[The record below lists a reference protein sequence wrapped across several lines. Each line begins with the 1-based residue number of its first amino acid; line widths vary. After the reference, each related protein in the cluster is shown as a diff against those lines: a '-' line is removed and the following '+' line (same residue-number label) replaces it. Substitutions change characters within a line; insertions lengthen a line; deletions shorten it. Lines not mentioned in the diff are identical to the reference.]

1 MRDDARGHWVD
12 EVAGL
17 AGRWLGPGVLP
28 EGPRT
33 DEWWAALATRTALAA
48 LAAREGADDAA
59 RALAAAVRL
68 GPDTGTESLPVPRR
82 PAVGRSAEPFPT
94 RGAAEDP
101 ERSGHP
107 WHAWSPLPGDR
118 DPASRW
124 PRPPVP
130 PARYLEVREGPREE
144 LSAAELGRRLLT
156 DHVRTGAPERLD
168 EAEAVLRGV
177 VREVPSDGVHQESA
191 HGDLAWA
198 LLLRFVRSEQREDV
212 DGAIEYAMIARVFD
226 QPSGAGAAH
235 PPPWETVLA
244 MALLARHDLT
254 GRGVDLDNAVA
265 VLERSAAR
273 LRSDDPDLDTVLS
286 TLADALLCRHG
297 QRGNPADLRR
307 AGELRYDVERYPS
320 LATARFAA
328 YLTGGAPEALDDAVA
343 AGTASVEQARNPAQR
358 AWSLNNLAGYLLARH
373 EASRD
378 PSDAAAA
385 VDRLNSALELLRH
398 GTTARAAVSL
408 NLARALMTGPT
419 PLRFRAARLIGEA
432 LDTEHTTLA
441 LQAQALEL
449 LCAVAEFD
457 GGRSPV
463 TEVRAE
469 VLDRRLGAL
478 VEQLGAESAGARVSS
493 LRWARARLRRGMGQH
508 GESRELAR
516 EVLDDRVWDVLAQPD
531 PAEAY
536 RWARQALDEAAE
548 LASWL
553 SADGQ
558 PGEAFA
564 AVESARGLALCSATD
579 TDPVAERLAAVG
591 SDDLRRRWL
600 LARESPAL
608 SPGPAAPRREFD
620 GPPPAGQD
628 RRRLLAEVRQAL
640 SSRNRTGPAPAA
652 GLLGRPSLRTLA
664 EQVRAVDADAVVHLV
679 MGRNAVPGRALVLHA
694 AGDVTA
700 LPLPDLREDSA
711 QLREFVLAHD
721 RSLRSPG
728 DKGADNKWAKALRGL
743 YGWSWRA
750 VVGPLLSHLSSRP
763 ELAERAVPRVVLVP
777 TGVLGLVPWHAAR
790 RREGG
795 SGWRYAI
802 EDAGFGYAPS
812 AGALGGFADRAQA
825 PLDGAGLVVADPS
838 DDLPHARQEGGDLHR
853 WYYAKGP
860 RLGRSDDPAA
870 PPATPRAVLG
880 SLLADTASGAPP
892 VAHFACHARSCAP
905 AADSHLV
912 LAGGQRLTVA
922 ALLRSARPTGR
933 RDGPLVV
940 LSGCATAVPGDR
952 YDESLSLATAFAS
965 AGAASVVGTLWAVRD
980 EDAAQLMTDF
990 HHFLNL
996 DGLPAAEALRQA
1008 QLRALARARSR
1019 TAGGSAAG
1027 RTRAEDP
1034 LRWGAFLHYGRG
1046 VPAALGPYPGPEPE
1060 AGRAAGEN
1068 GGRPA
1073 RTRSPIFARMPG
1085 GERSEVVWLCPE
1097 ADCPYR
1103 AGGDAKAPFDEDTC
1117 PRHPRQALRR
1127 E

>member
-1 MRDDARGHWVD
+1 MRDDARGRWVD

-17 AGRWLGPGVLP
+17 ARRWLGPGVLP
-28 EGPRT
+28 EGPRP
-33 DEWWAALATRTALAA
+33 DEWWAALAARTAQAA
-48 LAAREGADDAA
+48 LAAHEGSADVA
-59 RALAAAVRL
+59 RALAAAVGL
-68 GPDTGTESLPVPRR
+68 GLDTGTESLPVSRHPT
-82 PAVGRSAEPFPT
+82 AV
-94 RGAAEDP
+94 
-101 ERSGHP
+101 RSGEP
-107 WHAWSPLPGDR
+107 VLVRRVAQDAGPSGYAWSPPPGDR
-118 DPASRW
+118 DPAFRW
-124 PRPPVP
+124 PRPPVT
-130 PARYLEVREGPREE
+130 PARYLEGREGPPEE

-156 DHVRTGAPERLD
+156 DHLRTGAPEQLD
-168 EAEAVLRGV
+168 EAEAVLRSV

-191 HGDLAWA
+191 YGDLAWA
-198 LLLRFVRSEQREDV
+198 LLLRFIRSEQREDL
-212 DGAIEYAMIARVFD
+212 DGAIEYAMVARVFD
-226 QPSGAGAAH
+226 QPAEPGAAH
-235 PPPWETVLA
+235 PPPWEAVLG

-265 VLERSAAR
+265 ALERSAAR
-273 LRSDDPDLDTVLS
+273 LHSDDPDLDTVLS

-307 AGELRYDVERYPS
+307 AGELQYNVEHYPS

-328 YLTGGAPEALDDAVA
+328 YLSSGGPEALDDAVD
-343 AGTASVEQARNPAQR
+343 AGTASVDQARDPAQR

-378 PSDAAAA
+378 PADAAAA
-385 VDRLNSALELLRH
+385 VVRLNSARELLRR
-398 GTTARAAVSL
+398 GTTAYAAVSL
-408 NLARALMTGPT
+408 NLARALMAGPT
-419 PLRFRAARLIGEA
+419 PLRTRAARLAGEA

-463 TEVRAE
+463 VEVRAE
-469 VLDRRLGAL
+469 ILDLRLGAL
-478 VEQLGAESAGARVSS
+478 VERLNAEPAGPRVSS
-493 LRWARARLRRGMGQH
+493 LRWARARLRRGMGRH
-508 GESRELAR
+508 EESRELAR
-516 EVLDDRVWDVLAQPD
+516 EVLADRVWDVLAQPD

-536 RWARQALDEAAE
+536 RWARRTLGEAAE
-548 LASWL
+548 MAAWL
-553 SADGQ
+553 SADER

-564 AVESARGLALCSATD
+564 AVESARDLALHAATD
-579 TDPVAERLAAVG
+579 TDPVADRLAAIG

-600 LARESPAL
+600 LARESTVL
-608 SPGPAAPRREFD
+608 SSGPAAPHRELD
-620 GPPPAGQD
+620 GPPAGQD
-628 RRRLLAEVRQAL
+628 RQRLLAEVRQAL
-640 SSRNRTGPAPAA
+640 SPRSRIGPAPAA
-652 GLLGRPSLRTLA
+652 GLLERPSLRALA

-679 MGRNAVPGRALVLHA
+679 LGRGATPGRALVLHA
-694 AGDVTA
+694 AGDATA
-700 LPLPDLREDSA
+700 LPLPNLCESSVELR
-711 QLREFVLAHD
+711 RFVLAHD
-721 RSLRSPG
+721 RCLRFPE
-728 DKGADNKWAKALRGL
+728 DKRADNEWGKALRGV
-743 YGWSWRA
+743 YGWSWQA
-750 VVGPLLSHLSSRP
+750 VVGPLLSHLSARP
-763 ELAERAVPRVVLVP
+763 ELAERMVPQVVLVP
-777 TGVLGLVPWHAAR
+777 TGTLGLVPWHAAR
-790 RREGG
+790 RKGDGPGRH
-795 SGWRYAI
+795 YAI
-802 EDAGFGYAPS
+802 EDAGFSYAPS
-812 AGALGGFADRAQA
+812 AGSLGGFADRAQT
-825 PLDGAGLVVADPS
+825 PLNGAGLVVADPS

-860 RLGRSDDPAA
+860 RLGRSGDPVA
-870 PPATPRAVLG
+870 PPATPRTVLG

-922 ALLRSARPTGR
+922 ALLRSVRPTGR
-933 RDGPLVV
+933 PDGPLVV

-965 AGAASVVGTLWAVRD
+965 AGAAAVVGTLWAVRD

-1008 QLRALARARSR
+1008 QLRALARARRR
-1019 TAGGSAAG
+1019 TAGGSAAA

-1034 LRWGAFLHYGRG
+1034 LHWGAFLHYGRG
-1046 VPAALGPYPGPEPE
+1046 VPGALGPHPGPEAE
-1060 AGRAAGEN
+1060 AGCAAGRN
-1068 GGRPA
+1068 GGRTA

-1097 ADCPYR
+1097 ADCPYQ
-1103 AGGDAKAPFDEDTC
+1103 AEGDAKAPFDEDTC